1 MRNQLH
7 TYTASIKGSDGICL
21 NMIFDLYRFY
31 ENEGLLQLYVNIE
44 N

>member
-7 TYTASIKGSDGICL
+7 TYSATIKGSDGIFL
-21 NMIFDLYRFY
+21 NMTFDLYRFY
-31 ENEGLLQLYVNIE
+31 ENEGSCQLYVNIE